1 MSVWGKLLVGGA
13 GLVLGG
19 PLGAVLG
26 LAVGHGVDKIRKIDT
41 KKIINNSQFSANDK
55 QMAFATGV
63 IVLSAKIAKADGKV
77 TKDEIETFR
86 SIFDFESSDE
96 SAIGQIYN
104 KAKLTSDG
112 YEVYAKQLKDVFG
125 DQESLYVE
133 FITALFKIALADGSL
148 HPKEL
153 EMITNISKIFGMPE
167 NILDSIRFGFNNSD
181 FNIDL
186 NALEKDYKILSCNT
200 NDSDKKIKESYL
212 KLVKDYHPDNLV
224 SKGLPEEFVRFAN
237 ERLSEINSAYD
248 RINKSR
254 K

>member
-1 MSVWGKLLVGGA
+1 MSVWGKLLVGSA

-26 LAVGHGVDKIRKIDT
+26 LAVGHGVDKIRNAD
-41 KKIINNSQFSANDK
+41 KKNIYKNTQFSANDR

-86 SIFDFESSDE
+86 SIFDFETSDE
-96 SAIGQIYN
+96 DAIGKIYN
-104 KAKLTSDG
+104 EAKLTSDG
-112 YEVYAKQLKDVFG
+112 YEIYANQLNEVFG
-125 DQESLYVE
+125 GQESLYVE
-133 FITALFKIALADGSL
+133 FVTALFKIAFADGSL

-153 EMITNISKIFGMPE
+153 EMITAISKIFGMPMSVLE
-167 NILDSIRFGFNNSD
+167 SIRASFENLGDNFDISS
-181 FNIDL
+181 
-186 NALEKDYKILSCNT
+186 LENDYKILSCSI
-200 NDSDKKIKESYL
+200 NDTDQKIKQSYL

-237 ERLSEINSAYD
+237 ERLSEINNSYD
-248 RINKSR
+248 RIKKSR

>member
-96 SAIGQIYN
+96 SAIGQI
-104 KAKLTSDG
+104 
-112 YEVYAKQLKDVFG
+112 
-125 DQESLYVE
+125 
-133 FITALFKIALADGSL
+133 
-148 HPKEL
+148 
-153 EMITNISKIFGMPE
+153 
-167 NILDSIRFGFNNSD
+167 
-181 FNIDL
+181 
-186 NALEKDYKILSCNT
+186 
-200 NDSDKKIKESYL
+200 
-212 KLVKDYHPDNLV
+212 
-224 SKGLPEEFVRFAN
+224 
-237 ERLSEINSAYD
+237 
-248 RINKSR
+248 
-254 K
+254 